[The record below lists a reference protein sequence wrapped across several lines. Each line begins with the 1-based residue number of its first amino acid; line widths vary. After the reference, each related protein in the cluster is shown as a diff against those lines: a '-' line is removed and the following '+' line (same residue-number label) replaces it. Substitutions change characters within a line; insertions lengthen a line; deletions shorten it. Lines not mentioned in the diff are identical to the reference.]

1 MYRLARTLL
10 TAFTLAAVITP
21 LALAENLPTSW
32 VDKDTGH
39 RVFRLTN
46 EPGSSGFYFNV
57 NAYTPDGKEMVYNAP
72 DGIHVFDLAT
82 RKSKLLV
89 PNPPR
94 PANADGASAFRSAG
108 HAIVVGKKTPIG
120 GVSKCDASTNT
131 S

>member
-1 MYRLARTLL
+1 MRLSARLL
-10 TAFTLAAVITP
+10 AFAAACCTVAPLLAQS
-21 LALAENLPTSW
+21 NLPKSW

-89 PNPPR
+89 RRRCTAR
-94 PANADGASAFRSAG
+94 PQSCTWA
-108 HAIVVGKKTPIG
+108 P
-120 GVSKCDASTNT
+120 
-131 S
+131 